1 MHDSTLVPSDFIKEP
16 DILNFFMDD
25 INNLASYEP
34 GNPEN
39 KPDVIKQIAEM
50 KQNRE
55 VMIQEHIKK
64 QAEHMEMMNK
74 LQIASSLPAAQNKIN
89 EMGLLIQQLTLENNQ
104 LTEKV
109 KYLEDKMK
117 QIISDRVKEK
127 MQERRI
133 TLSQEAPTITSLS

>member
-1 MHDSTLVPSDFIKEP
+1 
-16 DILNFFMDD
+16 
-25 INNLASYEP
+25 
-34 GNPEN
+34 
-39 KPDVIKQIAEM
+39 M